1 MRRFPLTFLVISVLM
16 IPARSLSMKAPA
28 DKVSLVVSK
37 SLFVAA
43 QKAVAI
49 GLPVGVPEAEDGKE
63 TEIAVLVEMR
73 TLRVIAL
80 TPAAVVRARVQAILV
95 AAFVGVEAI
104 PVTAV
109 IR

>member
-1 MRRFPLTFLVISVLM
+1 MRRSPLTFLVISVLM

-49 GLPVGVPEAEDGKE
+49 GLPIGGKE
-63 TEIAVLVEMR
+63 AEIAVLVEMR

-95 AAFVGVEAI
+95 AAFVGVGAI

-109 IR
+109 I